1 MTDSPNPRTT
11 RGQSGQPMNGQMP
24 ASGNGKQAQ
33 QSIVLTPN
41 TQPTAASQAPNATSI
56 QGTNSNRKLVRSDTF
71 DQPVILQQPS
81 FWSRSII
88 WGIVGVTTFGV
99 LWACLAKIEEAV
111 PATGKLE
118 PQASGVVEVDPP
130 VGGVIEEVLV
140 EDGQSVSK
148 GDLMIRLDP
157 AAAEVE
163 REKLAEIRQSLMIEN
178 QYYRAQLSGQPLPDS
193 DSSALELPPEVL
205 QLTVSRRALLSE
217 NELYASL
224 LTGGGEAAL
233 SPAQQVRLRAIQSE
247 ATTRTGAAQLQV
259 RELQEQLSQTQSQIA
274 TARRTL
280 AIEQS
285 ILNDIEPLVREGA
298 LAELQ
303 YRRQEVEALNR
314 QSELERL
321 VQQEDV
327 LRVSISRAN
336 EELLN
341 TVALTQTDILNRMAE
356 NDKRIA
362 EIDGQLNK
370 SIVEN
375 EKQLSD
381 INSQLQQTELTL
393 DYQEIRAPIDGVVFD
408 LQAQL
413 QGFVNTNAAQP
424 ILKIVPN
431 DDLIARV
438 FITNQDIGFVSEGM
452 PVDVRIDSFPF
463 SEYGDIQGELS
474 WIGSDALPPDEI
486 RPYYNFPAKI
496 RLDRQA
502 LNISGRDVN
511 LQSGMSISANIKT
524 RKRRVITIFT
534 DLFVRKIENLRTSR

>member
-1 MTDSPNPRTT
+1 MTNSPNPGTT
-11 RGQSGQPMNGQMP
+11 RGQNGQPINGQRP
-24 ASGNGKQAQ
+24 ESNNGKQSQ
-33 QSIVLTPN
+33 RSIVLTPN
-41 TQPTAASQAPNATSI
+41 AQPASSHSSKEKSI
-56 QGTNSNRKLVRSDTF
+56 QTSNGDRKLVRSEAF

-81 FWSRSII
+81 FWSRGII

-99 LWACLAKIEEAV
+99 LWACLAKVEEAV

-118 PQASGVVEVDPP
+118 PQASGVVEVEPP
-130 VGGVIEEVLV
+130 VGGVIEEVFV
-140 EDGQSVSK
+140 EDGQSVDK
-148 GDLMIRLDP
+148 GALMVRLDS
-157 AAAEVE
+157 AAAEAE
-163 REKLAEIRQSLMIEN
+163 REKLEDIRQSLITEN

-193 DSSALELPPEVL
+193 ESSTLELPPEVL
-205 QLTVSRRALLSE
+205 QLTVSRRTLLSE
-217 NELYASL
+217 NELYATL
-224 LTGGGEAAL
+224 LTGGSESDL
-233 SPAQQVRLRAIQSE
+233 TPAQRVRLRALE
-247 ATTRTGAAQLQV
+247 AEASTRTGAAQLQV
-259 RELQEQLSQTQSQIA
+259 RELQEQLRQVRDQIT

-327 LRVSISRAN
+327 LQVSIARAN

-341 TVALTQTDILNRMAE
+341 TVALTQTDMLNRMAE

-362 EIDGQLNK
+362 EIDSQLNK

-375 EKQLSD
+375 EKQLAD
-381 INSQLQQTELTL
+381 INSQLRQTELTL
-393 DYQEIRAPIDGVVFD
+393 DYQEIRAPIDGVIFD

-413 QGFVNTNAAQP
+413 QGYVNTNATQP
-424 ILKIVPN
+424 IMKIVPN
-431 DDLIARV
+431 DDLVARV

-463 SEYGDIQGELS
+463 SEYGDIQGELV

-486 RPYYNFPAKI
+486 RPYYTFPAKI
-496 RLDRQA
+496 RLDRQS
-502 LNISGRDVN
+502 LNVNGRDVN

-534 DLFVRKIENLRTSR
+534 DLFVRKIESLKTSR